1 MGGIGWIWVAEEAG
15 KVSDIAEL
23 ERRITTALERIG
35 TGVDAMGAAG
45 AAPDINET
53 QDMRDALE
61 AEKLANAQLEERV
74 NAIKKKQKTIIKEME
89 ARIEALTAEV
99 SKKEADAKKLLNVNA
114 QLRESND
121 ALRESNESG
130 VGDAHL
136 INKAMQT
143 DLEAL
148 KATRKADLAE
158 LETIMAEI
166 KPLIGGGA

>member
-1 MGGIGWIWVAEEAG
+1 M
-15 KVSDIAEL
+15 SDIAEL
-23 ERRITTALERIG
+23 ERRITAALERISN
-35 TGVDAMGAAG
+35 GVDGLSGVGAASG
-45 AAPDINET
+45 GEDTGDSTALNE
-53 QDMRDALE
+53 ALE

-74 NAIKKKQKTIIKEME
+74 SAIKKKQETTIKEME
-89 ARIEALTAEV
+89 GEIKKLTTDL
-99 SKKEADAKKLLNVNA
+99 SKKEADSKKLLTVNA

-121 ALRESNESG
+121 ELREANESG

-148 KATRKADLAE
+148 RATRKGDLAE
-158 LETIMAEI
+158 LENIMSEL

>member
-1 MGGIGWIWVAEEAG
+1 M
-15 KVSDIAEL
+15 SDIAEL
-23 ERRITTALERIG
+23 ERRITAALERIG
-35 TGVDAMGAAG
+35 TGVDGLGAAG
-45 AAPDINET
+45 AGDGADGNEV
-53 QDMRDALE
+53 DALREALE
-61 AEKLANAQLEERV
+61 AEKIANAQLEERV
-74 NAIKKKQKTIIKEME
+74 TAIKEKQETIVKDME
-89 ARIEALTAEV
+89 ARIEDLTTEM
-99 SKKEADAKKLLNVNA
+99 SKHEADAKKLLHVNA

-158 LETIMAEI
+158 LETIMAEL
-166 KPLIGGGA
+166 KPLIGEGA

>member
-1 MGGIGWIWVAEEAG
+1 M
-15 KVSDIAEL
+15 SDIAEL
-23 ERRITTALERIG
+23 ERRITAALERIS
-35 TGVDAMGAAG
+35 TGVDGLGAASG
-45 AAPDINET
+45 SEDADASAALNE
-53 QDMRDALE
+53 ALE
-61 AEKLANAQLEERV
+61 TEKLANAQLEERV
-74 NAIKKKQKTIIKEME
+74 SAIKEKQETTIKKMDEKIKQ
-89 ARIEALTAEV
+89 LTTDL

-121 ALRESNESG
+121 ALRAANESG

-148 KATRKADLAE
+148 RETRKGDLAE
-158 LETIMAEI
+158 LETIMSEL

>member
-1 MGGIGWIWVAEEAG
+1 M
-15 KVSDIAEL
+15 SDIAEL
-23 ERRITTALERIG
+23 ERRITAALERIG
-35 TGVDAMGAAG
+35 TGVDGMGAAS
-45 AAPDINET
+45 AAADGNET
-53 QDMRDALE
+53 EALREALE
-61 AEKLANAQLEERV
+61 AEKVANAQLEERV
-74 NAIKKKQKTIIKEME
+74 SAIKEKQETTIKDME
-89 ARIEALTAEV
+89 SRIETLTTDAA
-99 SKKEADAKKLLNVNA
+99 KHEADAKKLLHVNA

-158 LETIMAEI
+158 LETIMAEL
-166 KPLIGGGA
+166 KPMIGKGA

>member
-1 MGGIGWIWVAEEAG
+1 MIEEIG

-23 ERRITTALERIG
+23 ERRITAALERIS
-35 TGVDAMGAAG
+35 TGVDGLGGVSGGEGADAS
-45 AAPDINET
+45 AALNE
-53 QDMRDALE
+53 ALE

-74 NAIKKKQKTIIKEME
+74 SAIKEKQETTIKEME
-89 ARIEALTAEV
+89 DKIKNLTTDL
-99 SKKEADAKKLLNVNA
+99 SKKQADAKKLLTVNA

-121 ALRESNESG
+121 ELREANESG

-148 KATRKADLAE
+148 RATRKADLAE
-158 LETIMAEI
+158 LENIMSEL

>member
-1 MGGIGWIWVAEEAG
+1 M
-15 KVSDIAEL
+15 SDIAEL
-23 ERRITTALERIG
+23 ERRITAALERIG
-35 TGVDAMGAAG
+35 TGVDGLGAVG
-45 AAPDINET
+45 ADADGNEV
-53 QDMRDALE
+53 DALREALE
-61 AEKLANAQLEERV
+61 AEKIANAQLEERV
-74 NAIKKKQKTIIKEME
+74 TAIKEKQETTVKDME
-89 ARIEALTAEV
+89 SRIEALSTEV
-99 SKKEADAKKLLNVNA
+99 SKHEADAKKLLHVNA

-158 LETIMAEI
+158 LETIMDEL
-166 KPLIGGGA
+166 KPLIGEGA

>member
-1 MGGIGWIWVAEEAG
+1 M
-15 KVSDIAEL
+15 SDIAEL
-23 ERRITTALERIG
+23 ERRITAALERISS
-35 TGVDAMGAAG
+35 GVDGLGGASDG
-45 AAPDINET
+45 GGPDTSAALHE
-53 QDMRDALE
+53 ALE

-74 NAIKKKQKTIIKEME
+74 SAIKEKQETTIKEMDE
-89 ARIEALTAEV
+89 KIKKLTTDL
-99 SKKEADAKKLLNVNA
+99 SKKEVDAKKLLNVNA

-121 ALRESNESG
+121 ALREANESG

-148 KATRKADLAE
+148 RETRKGDLAE
-158 LETIMAEI
+158 LETIMSEL

>member
-1 MGGIGWIWVAEEAG
+1 M
-15 KVSDIAEL
+15 SDIAEL
-23 ERRITTALERIG
+23 ERRIISALERIG
-35 TGVDAMGAAG
+35 TGVDGLGPASG
-45 AAPDINET
+45 PVDSNEADDLR
-53 QDMRDALE
+53 QALE

-74 NAIKKKQKTIIKEME
+74 SSIKQKQETTIKEMQ
-89 ARIEALTAEV
+89 ARIEELTTTV
-99 SKKEADAKKLLNVNA
+99 SKKETDAKKLLNVNA

-166 KPLIGGGA
+166 KPLIGEGA